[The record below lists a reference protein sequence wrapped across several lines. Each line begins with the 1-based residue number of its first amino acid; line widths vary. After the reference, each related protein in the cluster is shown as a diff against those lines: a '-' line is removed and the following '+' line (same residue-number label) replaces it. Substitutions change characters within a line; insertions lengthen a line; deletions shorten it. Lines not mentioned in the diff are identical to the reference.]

1 MLDLRNKLEIQ
12 DLIREI
18 EENNIAY
25 KINISKTL
33 KEGKISFLDI
43 EVIIDD

>member
-18 EENNIAY
+18 EDNNLKY

-43 EVIIDD
+43 EVLIDD

>member
-1 MLDLRNKLEIQ
+1 MIDLRDKLEIQ

-18 EENNIAY
+18 EENNHKY
-25 KINISKTL
+25 TINISKTL

-43 EVIIDD
+43 EVLIDD

>member
-1 MLDLRNKLEIQ
+1 MIDLRDKLEIQ

-18 EENNIAY
+18 EENNISY

-33 KEGKISFLDI
+33 KQGKISFLDI
-43 EVIIDD
+43 EVLIDD

>member
-1 MLDLRNKLEIQ
+1 MLDIRNKLEIQ

-18 EENNIAY
+18 EENNIKY

>member
-1 MLDLRNKLEIQ
+1 MLDIRNKLEIQ

-18 EENNIAY
+18 EENNLKYI
-25 KINISKTL
+25 INISKTL
-33 KEGKISFLDI
+33 KQGKISFLDI